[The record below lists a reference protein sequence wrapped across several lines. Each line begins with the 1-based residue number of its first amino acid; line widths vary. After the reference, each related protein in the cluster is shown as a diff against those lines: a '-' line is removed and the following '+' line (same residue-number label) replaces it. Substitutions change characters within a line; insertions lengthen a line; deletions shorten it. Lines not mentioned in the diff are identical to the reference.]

1 MCNQMLDNEKLQ
13 ELYLYLF
20 SSAERKGFNSFDA
33 KDLAQDALLKLLEKE
48 DLPTEPDEIKKW
60 ASRCLLDFISGM
72 LKKRQNERCEN
83 PEPTVEVEDK
93 IIFKMDMEQQLEQLD
108 ELERDLI
115 HQYYEGFKYREI
127 AEKWCRSEDWVK
139 DKFRNIRKKTR

>member
-1 MCNQMLDNEKLQ
+1 MCIHALDNKQLQ

-33 KDLAQDALLKLLEKE
+33 KDLASEALIKLLNK
-48 DLPTEPDEIKKW
+48 DNLPTESNELKMW
-60 ASRCLLDFISGM
+60 ANVCLKDFISEM
-72 LKKRQNERCEN
+72 LKKRQNESCEN

-127 AEKWCRSEDWVK
+127 AEK
-139 DKFRNIRKKTR
+139 